1 MVTVTANYSDL
12 NPGDTHTLEWDS
24 ALSGLDYVTIDGAT
38 VTVDPSTLGDTLMTA
53 SATVTD
59 DGNPILSASDS
70 VVVKILA
77 SAPALGADDSDGDG
91 ISDADEGYG
100 DSDNDGI
107 PDYLDNIDESN
118 LAPVGDSGDVVQ
130 TAAGTT
136 VVLGDTAF
144 SSGNNEVGIDESDVG
159 SADADWDYLGGLV
172 DFKVSGGQAGATYNV
187 VIPLNGTVPA
197 GAVLRKFMGDNIGWQ
212 DFVENATNA
221 IHSAMATSGTC
232 PEPGSAA
239 YTPGLP
245 TADVMVPEQTIC
257 LELLIEDGGPNDM
270 DGVANGTV
278 VDPSGIA
285 TLYFGPPSSNSTISI
300 DATELKAGGNETA
313 TVTVTAVDP
322 DGRALEGMTVSAS
335 ASLSDATVGDFT
347 ESAGGVYTATLTPGK
362 TGGEL
367 TVTATISDGSDSVSI
382 TSAVVTIKKSGGGCT
397 VGGSGSSDSSMIIML
412 LAGMLYLVRRKLFK
426 MQ

>member
-1 MVTVTANYSDL
+1 
-12 NPGDTHTLEWDS
+12 
-24 ALSGLDYVTIDGAT
+24 
-38 VTVDPSTLGDTLMTA
+38 
-53 SATVTD
+53 
-59 DGNPILSASDS
+59 
-70 VVVKILA
+70 
-77 SAPALGADDSDGDG
+77 
-91 ISDADEGYG
+91 
-100 DSDNDGI
+100 
-107 PDYLDNIDESN
+107 
-118 LAPVGDSGDVVQ
+118 
-130 TAAGTT
+130 
-136 VVLGDTAF
+136 
-144 SSGNNEVGIDESDVG
+144 
-159 SADADWDYLGGLV
+159 
-172 DFKVSGGQAGATYNV
+172 
-187 VIPLNGTVPA
+187 
-197 GAVLRKFMGDNIGWQ
+197 
-212 DFVENATNA
+212 
-221 IHSAMATSGTC
+221 
-232 PEPGSAA
+232 
-239 YTPGLP
+239 
-245 TADVMVPEQTIC
+245 MVPEQTIC